1 MVLQLAG
8 QNTFVEL
15 VEVDQ
20 LDQIGEL
27 GVPII
32 QSEECLPI
40 ILTRQDLEVFN
51 LLVMAQCQYKR
62 LWIALAVTK
71 EEQPIHETLL
81 LDDPVRFLTGDTS
94 MKPMLSPVNH

>member
-1 MVLQLAG
+1 MLQLAG

-20 LDQIGEL
+20 LDQVGEL

-40 ILTRQDLEVFN
+40 IL
-51 LLVMAQCQYKR
+51 
-62 LWIALAVTK
+62 ALQRHRK
-71 EEQPIHETLL
+71 YLP
-81 LDDPVRFLTGDTS
+81 R
-94 MKPMLSPVNH
+94 